1 MCSSNDSCIPG
12 FMIHTPPFPPVPC
25 AAFVVVQAAVVV
37 VVVVVEVVV
46 VVAPACV
53 AELRLGEAV
62 VVVFAAAR
70 RSKNLFNDN
79 TCLTELR
86 HVPFAVWK
94 NGKFRCI

>member
-1 MCSSNDSCIPG
+1 
-12 FMIHTPPFPPVPC
+12 MIHTPPFPPVPC
-25 AAFVVVQAAVVV
+25 AAFVVVEAAAAVVV
-37 VVVVVEVVV
+37 VVVVVVA
-46 VVAPACV
+46 APACV

-62 VVVFAAAR
+62 AVGFAAAR

>member
-1 MCSSNDSCIPG
+1 
-12 FMIHTPPFPPVPC
+12 MIQTPPFPPVPC
-25 AAFVVVQAAVVV
+25 AAFVVVEAAVVV
-37 VVVVVEVVV
+37 VVVVVVA
-46 VVAPACV
+46 APACV

-62 VVVFAAAR
+62 AVVFAAAR